1 MEGNRRIVVGQL
13 CLLRYQE
20 QKEDD
25 LISQCEIHC
34 QGQSQWSFG
43 AQSLNI
49 VDGEY
54 LNEQD

>member
-43 AQSLNI
+43 A
-49 VDGEY
+49 
-54 LNEQD
+54 